1 MNPISSKDRPLL
13 DGSAEGFRR
22 SAGDLGEVIAI
33 LSGGVRPDDWTRSRL
48 AQSLRQLQ
56 TFLIAEAHEQEG
68 RKAVS
73 EDAALRA
80 AVATMM
86 ARPVSVAMP
95 VSGMGPITE
104 VGHAV

>member
-1 MNPISSKDRPLL
+1 MSPISSKDYSFL

-48 AQSLRQLQ
+48 AQSLRKLQ
-56 TFLIAEAHEQEG
+56 SFLIAEAHEQEG
-68 RKAVS
+68 RTAVS

-95 VSGMGPITE
+95 ITE
-104 VGHAV
+104 VGHAG